1 MSSKEAN
8 MLDCEAEARWVAA
21 QKAEAGRLA
30 ALRQASAIPAEAGE
44 AIAPAPARTSFVL
57 LDPSRLRDVEPEYAR
72 TAKGYARVRPIRAAD
87 VFDLMGAQARRRKV
101 GHPLVPSQ
109 IEVARRYRG
118 LVEVLS
124 ADGCKLSSLERS
136 YAGGE
141 AGHWMDRRLMIS
153 AEVEGLQRRIGN
165 GVAMAVRRVRPSQR
179 GAAQRGPILDRV
191 LVDMVCLKDC
201 TVDDVLRSHGWQVNG
216 RHRECVLHALSGALW
231 RMVGYR
237 DEKGP

>member
-1 MSSKEAN
+1 MLNGDGEA
-8 MLDCEAEARWVAA
+8 AWVAA

-30 ALRQASAIPAEAGE
+30 SIRKAAAIPAEAGD
-44 AIAPAPARTSFVL
+44 AIAPAPARGGFVL
-57 LDPSRLRDVEPEYAR
+57 LDPSRLDAEPAYAR
-72 TAKGYARVRPIRAAD
+72 TAAGYARVRPIRAAD

-101 GHPLVPSQ
+101 GHPLAPSQ

-136 YAGGE
+136 HSGGE

-201 TVDDVLRSHGWQVNG
+201 PLDDVLRSHGWQVNG
-216 RHRECVLHALSGALW
+216 RHRECVLQALSGALW

-237 DEKGP
+237 DEKDP

>member
-1 MSSKEAN
+1 MSRKEAN
-8 MLDCEAEARWVAA
+8 MLDCEGEARWVAA

-30 ALRQASAIPAEAGE
+30 ALRKAAAIPAEAGE
-44 AIAPAPARTSFVL
+44 AIAPAPARGGFVL
-57 LDPSRLRDVEPEYAR
+57 LDPSRMDAAPEYAR

-87 VFDLMGAQARRRKV
+87 VFDVMAAQAARRKV
-101 GHPLVPSQ
+101 GHPLAPAQ
-109 IEVARRYRG
+109 IEVGRRYRG

-136 YAGGE
+136 HAGGE

-153 AEVEGLQRRIGN
+153 AEVDGLHRQIGN

-201 TVDDVLRSHGWQVNG
+201 PLDDVLRSHGWQVDG
-216 RHRECVLHALSGALW
+216 RNRERLLQALSGALW